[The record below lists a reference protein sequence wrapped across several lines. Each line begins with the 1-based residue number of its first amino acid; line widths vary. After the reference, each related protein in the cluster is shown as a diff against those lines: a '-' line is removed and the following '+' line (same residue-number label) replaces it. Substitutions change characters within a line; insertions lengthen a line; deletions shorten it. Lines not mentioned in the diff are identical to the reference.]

1 MEQTLSLFNDGISD
15 SGILFILVL
24 IDTTLA
30 VSYQIKQKQHLLSS
44 TLLSGL
50 LRNFVL
56 CFMPFLVHELAAF
69 HPRTDNVYQL
79 IAAVLSV
86 FIGYAVIQ
94 SILAYTALW
103 GISYP
108 QWLKDWLS
116 NEIMDKENKNGD
128 IIRIPVKEEHE
139 GDVKDGP
146 NEQNTNN
153 K

>member
-116 NEIMDKENKNGD
+116 NEIIDKENKTSN
-128 IIRIPVKEEHE
+128 IIRIPVKEETK
-139 GDVKDGP
+139 GDVKDGQDK
-146 NEQNTNN
+146 QNTNN

>member
-1 MEQTLSLFNDGISD
+1 MDQTLNLFNDGISD

-30 VSYQIKQKQHLLSS
+30 VSYQIKQKHHLLSS

-79 IAAVLSV
+79 IAAFLSI
-86 FIGYAVIQ
+86 FIGYAIIQ
-94 SILAYTALW
+94 SILAYVAMW

-108 QWLKDWLS
+108 KWLMDWLS
-116 NEIMDKENKNGD
+116 NEIMDKERKNAD

-139 GDVKDGP
+139 GDVKDGT

>member
-94 SILAYTALW
+94 SILAYMAMW

-128 IIRIPVKEEHE
+128 IIRIPVKEEPK
-139 GDVKDGP
+139 GDVKDG
-146 NEQNTNN
+146 QDKQSTNN

>member
-79 IAAVLSV
+79 ISAVLSV

-128 IIRIPVKEEHE
+128 IIRIPVKEEAK
-139 GDVKDGP
+139 GDVKDGQDK
-146 NEQNTNN
+146 QNTNN
-153 K
+153 Q